1 MRIKTSN
8 KILLVAGITPV
19 LIICVTLLIL
29 RIMMSEDNLKAIAA
43 SSDPG
48 PQTTKIFDLDEF
60 NKITVMGAWTVH
72 VIQGNNFKVIINAPQ
87 NVIDKIIVNRGGATL
102 LIDENQRVIG
112 PINNKY
118 LEATITLPL
127 ITELMTNGVINLDL
141 SGIKNDSLALNTAG
155 VTKIMASSGTIQN
168 LSLAGNGVSNIDLS
182 GVPIVNANVLCEGTY
197 NIDLLMNGGRLAGN
211 LNGVG
216 TLSYKG
222 EVSSN
227 DIHINSP
234 VGKVVH
240 RK

>member
-8 KILLVAGITPV
+8 KFLLAAGITPV

-29 RIMMSEDNLKAIAA
+29 RIMMSGDNLKAKE
-43 SSDPG
+43 SSSAPG
-48 PQTTKIFDLDEF
+48 PQTEKTIDLDGF
-60 NKITVMGAWTVH
+60 NKISVSGPWTVH
-72 VIQGNNFKVIINAPQ
+72 IIQGDNCKVIINAPQ
-87 NVIDKIIVNRGGATL
+87 NVMDKISVKRGGATL
-102 LIDENQRVIG
+102 FVDENQHVFSQIS
-112 PINNKY
+112 NAH

-127 ITELMTNGVINLDL
+127 ISELNTNGVINLDL
-141 SGIKNDSLALNTAG
+141 SGIKNDSLILNMAG
-155 VTKIMASSGTIQN
+155 VTKITGSSSTIQN
-168 LSLAGNGVSNIDLS
+168 LSLTDNGVSTIDLS
-182 GVPIVNANVLCEGTY
+182 GVPIVNANVLCEGTF

-227 DIHINSP
+227 DIHVNSP
-234 VGKVVH
+234 VSKVVH